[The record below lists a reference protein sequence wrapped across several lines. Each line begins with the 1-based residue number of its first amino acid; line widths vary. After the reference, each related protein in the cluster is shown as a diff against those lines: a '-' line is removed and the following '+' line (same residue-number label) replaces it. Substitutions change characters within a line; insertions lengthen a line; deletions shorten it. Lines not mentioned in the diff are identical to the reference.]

1 MKILPLIYRR
11 RTSVVDKK
19 AATFGVITLITY
31 LIPENAEIELSVSA
45 RDFMIDWGDGVCDKN
60 MIHTYTKEG
69 EYVIRICGEC
79 INELRVPKCYLENID
94 VSFCKWLEH
103 LDCSFNWIEELDVS
117 GLSYLVS
124 LDCSHNA
131 LNNLKIGEQELLLYL
146 DCSDNMLPFLDVS
159 TCPSLTYLYTQHNGL
174 RSFKVSSALS
184 VLDIGDNQL
193 SSEDVADLKKHS
205 GIRYILADGE
215 LPY

>member
-1 MKILPLIYRR
+1 MPLIYRR
-11 RTSVVDKK
+11 QTSVVNKK

-31 LIPENAEIELSVSA
+31 LIPENSEIELSVSA

-60 MIHTYTKEG
+60 MIHTYTRKG

-79 INELRVPKCYLENID
+79 INELRVPKCCLENID

-103 LDCSFNWIEELDVS
+103 LDCSFNWIEELDIS

-131 LNNLKIGEQELLLYL
+131 LNNLKIGNQEFLLYL
-146 DCSDNMLPFLDVS
+146 DSSDNMLSVLDVS
-159 TCPSLTYLYTQHNGL
+159 LCSSLTYLYTQHNAL
-174 RSFKVSSALS
+174 RSLKISPAIS

-193 SSEDVADLKKHS
+193 SLEDMADLKKRS
-205 GIRYILADGE
+205 GIRYILD
-215 LPY
+215 